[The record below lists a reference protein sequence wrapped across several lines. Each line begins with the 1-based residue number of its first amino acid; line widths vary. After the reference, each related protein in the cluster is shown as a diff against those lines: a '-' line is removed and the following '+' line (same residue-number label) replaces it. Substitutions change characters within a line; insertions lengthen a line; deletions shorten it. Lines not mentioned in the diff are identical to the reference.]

1 MQEMVGGDNN
11 RTPVNFQALY
21 IFVFVGGKVPAIK
34 GFMPDI
40 IPTLTSP
47 LSKTGAFQN
56 KPAHIE
62 ADDGWDREGP
72 SESAYMSRLQTTLS
86 CAGKEPG
93 W

>member
-1 MQEMVGGDNN
+1 MQYLVCCDNY
-11 RTPVNFQALY
+11 RTPVKFQGSD

-56 KPAHIE
+56 KPAHIG
-62 ADDGWDREGP
+62 ADDGWDREDP
-72 SESAYMSRLQTTLS
+72 SESAYMIRLQTTLS

>member
-1 MQEMVGGDNN
+1 MQDMVGGDNN
-11 RTPVNFQALY
+11 RTPLIFQGFDN
-21 IFVFVGGKVPAIK
+21 FVFVGGKVPAIK

-56 KPAHIE
+56 KPAHIGV
-62 ADDGWDREGP
+62 DDGWDREGP

-86 CAGKEPG
+86 CAGKEQG